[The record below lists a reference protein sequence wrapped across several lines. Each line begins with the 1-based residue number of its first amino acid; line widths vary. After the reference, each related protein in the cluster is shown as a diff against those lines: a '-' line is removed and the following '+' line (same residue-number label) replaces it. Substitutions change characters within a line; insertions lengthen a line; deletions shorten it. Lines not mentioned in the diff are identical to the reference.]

1 MNSTTSPPC
10 FSCQTPSKFFSRELN
25 NFQLLKKSVN
35 NPCRS
40 SSDLFS
46 PLESPRKHTQKR
58 ETPETNFKT
67 GGRPRWSEHVNNTQN
82 KQQKLTGKKKKKVSQ
97 TLQFFST
104 GSLKSLPLEQ
114 LCRERERAEG
124 SERLGQ
130 LVVRVRETAASSE
143 RKEGRKARASEAGP
157 TPQSL
162 TRETTVLS
170 FTQLCVSLLL
180 SFEGS

>member
-1 MNSTTSPPC
+1 
-10 FSCQTPSKFFSRELN
+10 
-25 NFQLLKKSVN
+25 
-35 NPCRS
+35 
-40 SSDLFS
+40 
-46 PLESPRKHTQKR
+46 
-58 ETPETNFKT
+58 
-67 GGRPRWSEHVNNTQN
+67 
-82 KQQKLTGKKKKKVSQ
+82 LTGKKKKKVSQ

-114 LCRERERAEG
+114 LCRERERERAEG